1 MAREAVLIGL
11 LWFFGIVA
19 MLSGALLVAGTLNAG
34 LSVVALWVLLVF
46 ATSWAICVAAI
57 RRLVR

>member
-11 LWFFGIVA
+11 LWFLGIVA
-19 MLSGALLVAGTLNAG
+19 MLSGALLVAGTLSAG
-34 LSVVALWVLLVF
+34 LSVVALWVLLAF

-57 RRLVR
+57 RGLVR

>member
-19 MLSGALLVAGTLNAG
+19 MLSGALLVGGMLVAGVRVDPLI
-34 LSVVALWVLLVF
+34 VLLVL

-57 RRLVR
+57 RGLVR

>member
-11 LWFFGIVA
+11 LWFCGIVA
-19 MLSGALLVAGTLNAG
+19 MLSGALLVAGTLSAG
-34 LSVVALWVLLVF
+34 LSVVALWVLLAF

-57 RRLVR
+57 RGLVR

>member
-34 LSVVALWVLLVF
+34 LSVVALIVLLIF

-57 RRLVR
+57 RGLVR

>member
-19 MLSGALLVAGTLNAG
+19 MLSGALLVGGMLVAG
-34 LSVVALWVLLVF
+34 LRVDPLIVLLVF

-57 RRLVR
+57 RGLVR

>member
-19 MLSGALLVAGTLNAG
+19 MLSGALLVAGTLSAG
-34 LSVVALWVLLVF
+34 LSVVALPVLLVF

-57 RRLVR
+57 RGLVR

>member
-19 MLSGALLVAGTLNAG
+19 MLSGALLVGGMLVAG
-34 LSVVALWVLLVF
+34 VKVAPLIVLLVF

-57 RRLVR
+57 RGLVR